1 MRVRVPRRLAAS
13 HANARPTR
21 RALRAS
27 LLLAALMT
35 RSFGAVA
42 AHDAGTKTA
51 GTSADATT
59 GVHSDMPTIEQIRDR
74 VARADAERAQALL
87 LAAVVVPARREPD
100 PPTGTVFA
108 AASDAGAPSAAT
120 PPADRARDYGNGNGI
135 RWRLAPIAFGG
146 NVALDQRWNR
156 ADNGASSRQTLLTT
170 NVDLATYVWQPWFVQ
185 LRGGAGVLLAQGSQT
200 AAGGLRSNDDSTAWT
215 GRFGLLVFPAS
226 RFPFEL
232 RGDVSD
238 SRTNS
243 DFVGSDYRSR
253 RLTASQSYRP
263 PTGGE
268 SYNLTYEQSTLS
280 STRLPDDT
288 VRSVRGLMTSARG
301 SHGFELSGSH
311 TLNERDATDDATRVT
326 ALAARHSYRPS
337 HALTLDNLATFN
349 EARVRAPGLDLATEI
364 RQLSS
369 FATWRPQQGDA
380 MYSREHPFYLTGS
393 ARFVESRTGS
403 ADAAAE
409 TRSFNGTVGASYDIT
424 RQLRASGGVSV
435 SEIAF
440 ADESITLASETIALT
455 YVPDALLLG
464 RWRYTPSASVNAS
477 GTQGAAEGDRATFGA
492 QFAHGLARQ
501 WSDAGGSV
509 SFNVSQSAGAVRDTL
524 RSDVDRT
531 LGHSAGL
538 NWQSGG
544 GSATQSFVGFSAS
557 DSRSYGASDSA
568 FQLVNLQFT
577 LRMQVTRAASWS
589 GSLTAQAA
597 RARFELPAADAL
609 APTQTALIDP
619 GWRKYYSGTLTYEN
633 ARAFDVPRLRFTLL
647 ASANSQQLERRS
659 EGDIDAP
666 RERIDHLVEARL
678 DYAVGRLDTRLTLRT
693 AKVEGRRLD
702 VLFFRVNRRFGAY

>member
-1 MRVRVPRRLAAS
+1 MSRLLAGS
-13 HANARPTR
+13 HARARSTR

-27 LLLAALMT
+27 LLLAALLT
-35 RSFGAVA
+35 RVFDTVA
-42 AHDAGTKTA
+42 ADGAGTKTA
-51 GTSADATT
+51 GTSTDATT
-59 GVHSDMPTIEQIRDR
+59 GVAPDLPSMDQIRDR
-74 VARADAERAQALL
+74 IARADAERAQALRM
-87 LAAVVVPARREPD
+87 AAVVVPKRREPD
-100 PPTGTVFA
+100 PPTGALALATRDAAPQA
-108 AASDAGAPSAAT
+108 AAAHTAAAGGAVAGA
-120 PPADRARDYGNGNGI
+120 NGSGI
-135 RWRLAPIAFGG
+135 RWRPAPIAVGG
-146 NVALDQRWNR
+146 NVALDERWSR
-156 ADNGASSRQTLLTT
+156 AGDGLSSRQTLLSA

-185 LRGGAGVLLAQGSQT
+185 LRGGAGLLLAQGSNT
-200 AAGGLRSNDDSTAWT
+200 DPGGERRKDDSTAWT
-215 GRFGLLVFPAS
+215 GRLGLLVFPMS

-263 PTGGE
+263 PTGSE

-280 STRLPDDT
+280 SARLPDDT
-288 VRSVRGLMTSARG
+288 VRSVRGLMTGTRG

-311 TLNERDATDDATRVT
+311 TLNERDAAADATRVT
-326 ALAARHSYRPS
+326 ALAARHNYRPS
-337 HALTLDNLATFN
+337 HALTVDSLATRN
-349 EARVRAPGLDLATEI
+349 EARVRASALDLATEI

-369 FATWRPQQGDA
+369 FATWRPQQGDRL
-380 MYSREHPFYLTGS
+380 YSPEHRFYLTGS
-393 ARFVESRTGS
+393 VRFVESRTGS

-409 TRSFNGTVGASYDIT
+409 TRSVNGTVGASYDIT
-424 RQLRASGGVSV
+424 RQLRASGAVAA
-435 SEIAF
+435 SEITF
-440 ADESITLASETIALT
+440 ADESTTLASETLALT

-464 RWRYTPSASVNAS
+464 RWRYAPSAAINAS
-477 GTQGAAEGDRATFGA
+477 GTQGAVEGDRATFGA
-492 QFAHGLARQ
+492 QFVHGLSRHWA
-501 WSDAGGSV
+501 DGGGSV
-509 SFNVSQSAGAVRDTL
+509 SFNVSQSAGAVHDTL

-544 GSATQSFVGFSAS
+544 GSSTQSFAGFSAS
-557 DSRSYGASDSA
+557 DSRSYGETDSA

-577 LRMQVTRAASWS
+577 LRTQLTRTASWS

-597 RARFELPAADAL
+597 RARFDAARSGPLPPGPQVTAD
-609 APTQTALIDP
+609 D

-659 EGDIDAP
+659 EGDVDAP
-666 RERIDHLVEARL
+666 RERIDHLLEARL
-678 DYAVGRLDTRLTLRT
+678 DYAIGRLDARLTLRT
-693 AKVEGRRLD
+693 AKVEQRRHD

>member
-1 MRVRVPRRLAAS
+1 
-13 HANARPTR
+13 
-21 RALRAS
+21 
-27 LLLAALMT
+27 
-35 RSFGAVA
+35 
-42 AHDAGTKTA
+42 
-51 GTSADATT
+51 
-59 GVHSDMPTIEQIRDR
+59 
-74 VARADAERAQALL
+74 
-87 LAAVVVPARREPD
+87 
-100 PPTGTVFA
+100 
-108 AASDAGAPSAAT
+108 
-120 PPADRARDYGNGNGI
+120 
-135 RWRLAPIAFGG
+135 
-146 NVALDQRWNR
+146 
-156 ADNGASSRQTLLTT
+156 
-170 NVDLATYVWQPWFVQ
+170 
-185 LRGGAGVLLAQGSQT
+185 
-200 AAGGLRSNDDSTAWT
+200 
-215 GRFGLLVFPAS
+215 
-226 RFPFEL
+226 
-232 RGDVSD
+232 
-238 SRTNS
+238 
-243 DFVGSDYRSR
+243 
-253 RLTASQSYRP
+253 
-263 PTGGE
+263 
-268 SYNLTYEQSTLS
+268 
-280 STRLPDDT
+280 
-288 VRSVRGLMTSARG
+288 
-301 SHGFELSGSH
+301 
-311 TLNERDATDDATRVT
+311 
-326 ALAARHSYRPS
+326 
-337 HALTLDNLATFN
+337 
-349 EARVRAPGLDLATEI
+349 
-364 RQLSS
+364 
-369 FATWRPQQGDA
+369 
-380 MYSREHPFYLTGS
+380 
-393 ARFVESRTGS
+393 
-403 ADAAAE
+403 
-409 TRSFNGTVGASYDIT
+409 
-424 RQLRASGGVSV
+424 V

>member
-1 MRVRVPRRLAAS
+1 MSRLLAAS
-13 HANARPTR
+13 PARARSTR

-27 LLLAALMT
+27 LLLAALLT
-35 RSFGAVA
+35 RVFDAVA
-42 AHDAGTKTA
+42 ADGAGTKTA

-59 GVHSDMPTIEQIRDR
+59 GVAPDLPSMDQIRDR
-74 VARADAERAQALL
+74 IARADAERAQALL
-87 LAAVVVPARREPD
+87 LAAVVVPTRREPD
-100 PPTGTVFA
+100 PPTGALVVATREAAPQAAAAARTA
-108 AASDAGAPSAAT
+108 AASGAVPG
-120 PPADRARDYGNGNGI
+120 GNGNGI
-135 RWRLAPIAFGG
+135 RWRLAPIAVGG

-156 ADNGASSRQTLLTT
+156 ADDGSSSRQTLLST

-185 LRGGAGVLLAQGSQT
+185 LRGGAGLLLAQGSNT
-200 AAGGLRSNDDSTAWT
+200 NAGGERRDDDSTAWT
-215 GRFGLLVFPAS
+215 GRFGVLVFPAS

-243 DFVGSDYRSR
+243 DFVGTDYRSR

-263 PTGGE
+263 LAGNE

-288 VRSVRGLMTSARG
+288 VRSVRGLMTSTRG

-311 TLNERDATDDATRVT
+311 TLNERDAADDATRVT
-326 ALAARHSYRPS
+326 ALAARHNYRPS
-337 HALTLDNLATFN
+337 HALTVDNLATYN
-349 EARVRAPGLDLATEI
+349 EARVRAPALDLATEI

-369 FATWRPQQGDA
+369 FATWRPQEGDA
-380 MYSREHPFYLTGS
+380 LYARGHPFYLTGS
-393 ARFVESRTGS
+393 VRFVESRTGS

-424 RQLRASGGVSV
+424 RQLRASGGLSV

-440 ADESITLASETIALT
+440 ADESTTLASETIALT

-464 RWRYTPSASVNAS
+464 RWRYAPSAAANAS
-477 GTQGAAEGDRATFGA
+477 GTQGAFEGDRATFGA
-492 QFAHGLARQ
+492 QFVHGLSRH
-501 WSDAGGSV
+501 WTDGGASV
-509 SFNVSQSAGAVRDTL
+509 SFNVSQSAGAVHDTL

-538 NWQSGG
+538 NWQSAG

-557 DSRSYGASDSA
+557 DSRSYGETDST
-568 FQLVNLQFT
+568 FQLVNVQFT
-577 LRMQVTRAASWS
+577 LRTQLTRTSSWS

-597 RARFELPAADAL
+597 RARFDAVASGPLPSGPQVTAD
-609 APTQTALIDP
+609 D

-659 EGDIDAP
+659 EGDVDAP

-678 DYAVGRLDTRLTLRT
+678 DYAIGRLDTRLTLRT
-693 AKVEGRRLD
+693 AKVEQRRHD

>member
-1 MRVRVPRRLAAS
+1 M
-13 HANARPTR
+13 
-21 RALRAS
+21 
-27 LLLAALMT
+27 
-35 RSFGAVA
+35 
-42 AHDAGTKTA
+42 D
-51 GTSADATT
+51 
-59 GVHSDMPTIEQIRDR
+59 QIRDR
-74 VARADAERAQALL
+74 IARADAERAQALL
-87 LAAVVVPARREPD
+87 MAAVVVPTRREPD
-100 PPTGTVFA
+100 PPTGPLAAATPQPDALARTA
-108 AASDAGAPSAAT
+108 AASGAPLG
-120 PPADRARDYGNGNGI
+120 GNGNGI
-135 RWRLAPIAFGG
+135 RWRLAPIAVGG
-146 NVALDQRWNR
+146 NVALDERWNR
-156 ADNGASSRQTLLTT
+156 ADDGSSSRQTLLSA
-170 NVDLATYVWQPWFVQ
+170 NVDLATYVWQPWFIQ
-185 LRGGAGVLLAQGSQT
+185 LRGGAGLLLAQGSNT
-200 AAGGLRSNDDSTAWT
+200 DAAGERRKDDSTAWT

-263 PTGGE
+263 PTGSE

-288 VRSVRGLMTSARG
+288 VRSLRGLMTAIRG

-311 TLNERDATDDATRVT
+311 TLNERDAAADETRVT
-326 ALAARHSYRPS
+326 ALAARHNYRPS
-337 HALTLDNLATFN
+337 HALTVDNLATYN
-349 EARVRAPGLDLATEI
+349 EARVRATALDLATEI

-380 MYSREHPFYLTGS
+380 LYARDHPFYLTGS
-393 ARFVESRTGS
+393 VRFVESRTGA

-424 RQLRASGGVSV
+424 RQFRASGGVSA
-435 SEIAF
+435 SEITF
-440 ADESITLASETIALT
+440 ADESTTLASETIGLT

-464 RWRYTPSASVNAS
+464 RWRYAPSAAVNAS

-492 QFAHGLARQ
+492 QFVHGLSRH
-501 WSDAGGSV
+501 WSGDGGSV
-509 SFNVSQSAGAVRDTL
+509 SFNVSQSAGAVHDTL

-544 GSATQSFVGFSAS
+544 GSATQSFAGFSAS
-557 DSRSYGASDSA
+557 DSRSYGATDSA
-568 FQLVNLQFT
+568 FQLVNLQLT
-577 LRMQVTRAASWS
+577 LRTQLTRTASWS
-589 GSLTAQAA
+589 GSLTAQAT
-597 RARFELPAADAL
+597 RARFDAVASGPLPSAPPVSAD
-609 APTQTALIDP
+609 D

-659 EGDIDAP
+659 EGDVDAP

-678 DYAVGRLDTRLTLRT
+678 DYAIGRLDARLTLRT
-693 AKVEGRRLD
+693 AKVERRRLD
-702 VLFFRVNRRFGAY
+702 VLFFRINRRFGAY

>member
-1 MRVRVPRRLAAS
+1 MSRLLAAS
-13 HANARPTR
+13 HSNGPSTR

-27 LLLAALMT
+27 LLLAALLT
-35 RSFGAVA
+35 RVFDAVA
-42 AHDAGTKTA
+42 ADGAGTKTA
-51 GTSADATT
+51 GTTPDATT
-59 GVHSDMPTIEQIRDR
+59 DVAFDLPSMDQIRDR
-74 VARADAERAQALL
+74 IARADAERAQALL
-87 LAAVVVPARREPD
+87 LAAAVAPTRREPD
-100 PPTGTVFA
+100 PPTGPVAVATR
-108 AASDAGAPSAAT
+108 DAGPQAAV
-120 PPADRARDYGNGNGI
+120 AARTAAVSGAVAGGNGNVI
-135 RWRLAPIAFGG
+135 RWRLAPIALGG
-146 NVALDQRWNR
+146 NVALDERWTR
-156 ADNGASSRQTLLTT
+156 ADDGASSRQTLLSTT
-170 NVDLATYVWQPWFVQ
+170 VDLATYVWQPWFVQ
-185 LRGGAGVLLAQGSQT
+185 LRAGAGLLLAQGSNT
-200 AAGGLRSNDDSTAWT
+200 SAGGERRDDDSAAWT
-215 GRFGLLVFPAS
+215 GRFGVLVFPAS

-263 PTGGE
+263 ATGSE

-280 STRLPDDT
+280 SARLPDDT
-288 VRSVRGLMTSARG
+288 VRSLRGLMTATRG
-301 SHGFELSGSH
+301 SHGFELSGSR
-311 TLNERDATDDATRVT
+311 TLNERDAVADETRVT
-326 ALAARHSYRPS
+326 ALAARHNYRPS
-337 HALTLDNLATFN
+337 HALTVDNLATFN
-349 EARVRAPGLDLATEI
+349 EARVRAPSLDLATEV

-369 FATWRPQQGDA
+369 FATWRPQQGNAPDG
-380 MYSREHPFYLTGS
+380 RGRPFYLTGS
-393 ARFVESRTGS
+393 VRFVESRTAA

-440 ADESITLASETIALT
+440 ADESTTLASETIALT
-455 YVPDALLLG
+455 YVPDPLLLG
-464 RWRYTPSASVNAS
+464 RWRYAPSATVNAT

-492 QFAHGLARQ
+492 QFAHGLSRH
-501 WSDAGGSV
+501 WTHGGGSV
-509 SFNVSQSAGAVRDTL
+509 SLNVSQSAGALRDTL

-538 NWQSGG
+538 NWQSAG

-557 DSRSYGASDSA
+557 DSRSYGATDSA

-577 LRMQVTRAASWS
+577 LRTQWTRTSSWS

-597 RARFELPAADAL
+597 RARFDAVASGPLPPATQGAAD
-609 APTQTALIDP
+609 D

-633 ARAFDVPRLRFTLL
+633 SRAFDVPRLRFTLL

-659 EGDIDAP
+659 EGDVDAP

-678 DYAVGRLDTRLTLRT
+678 DYAIGRLDARLTLRT
-693 AKVEGRRLD
+693 AKVERRRQD

>member
-1 MRVRVPRRLAAS
+1 MSRLLAAS
-13 HANARPTR
+13 HARARSTR

-27 LLLAALMT
+27 LLLAALLT
-35 RSFGAVA
+35 RVFDAVA
-42 AHDAGTKTA
+42 ADGAGTKTA

-59 GVHSDMPTIEQIRDR
+59 GVAPDLPSMDQIRDR
-74 VARADAERAQALL
+74 IARADAERAQALL
-87 LAAVVVPARREPD
+87 MAAVVVPTRREPD
-100 PPTGTVFA
+100 PPTGPLAAATPQPAAVARTA
-108 AASDAGAPSAAT
+108 AASGAPLG
-120 PPADRARDYGNGNGI
+120 GNGNGI
-135 RWRLAPIAFGG
+135 RWRLAPIAVGG
-146 NVALDQRWNR
+146 NVALDERWNR
-156 ADNGASSRQTLLTT
+156 ADDGSSSRQTLLSA

-185 LRGGAGVLLAQGSQT
+185 LRGGAGLLLAQGSNT
-200 AAGGLRSNDDSTAWT
+200 DAGGERRKDDSTAWT
-215 GRFGLLVFPAS
+215 GRLGLLVFPAS

-263 PTGGE
+263 PTGSE

-288 VRSVRGLMTSARG
+288 VRSLRGLMTSTRG

-311 TLNERDATDDATRVT
+311 TLNERDAAADETRVT
-326 ALAARHSYRPS
+326 ALAARHNYRPS
-337 HALTLDNLATFN
+337 HALTVDNLATYN
-349 EARVRAPGLDLATEI
+349 EARVRAPALDLATEI

-380 MYSREHPFYLTGS
+380 LYARDHPFYLTGS
-393 ARFVESRTGS
+393 VRFVDSRTGT

-409 TRSFNGTVGASYDIT
+409 TRSFNGTLGASYDIT
-424 RQLRASGGVSV
+424 RQLRASGGVSA
-435 SEIAF
+435 SEITF
-440 ADESITLASETIALT
+440 ADESTTLASETIALT

-464 RWRYTPSASVNAS
+464 RWRYAPSAAVNAS

-492 QFAHGLARQ
+492 QFVHGLSRH
-501 WSDAGGSV
+501 WTGGGGSV
-509 SFNVSQSAGAVRDTL
+509 SFNVSQSAGAVHDTL
-524 RSDVDRT
+524 RSDADRT

-544 GSATQSFVGFSAS
+544 GSATQSFAGFSAS
-557 DSRSYGASDSA
+557 DSRSYGETDSA

-577 LRMQVTRAASWS
+577 LRTQLTRTSSWS
-589 GSLTAQAA
+589 GSLTAQAT
-597 RARFELPAADAL
+597 RARFNAVASDPLPSGPPVSAD
-609 APTQTALIDP
+609 DS
-619 GWRKYYSGTLTYEN
+619 WRKYYSGTLTYEN

-659 EGDIDAP
+659 EGDVDAP
-666 RERIDHLVEARL
+666 RERIDHLIEARL
-678 DYAVGRLDTRLTLRT
+678 DYAIGRLDARLTLRT
-693 AKVEGRRLD
+693 AKVERRRLD